1 VSNQLILPF
10 ELVIP
15 GIPVSQQTR
24 NRSRLAQYK
33 QEVGALAVKRLPTGS
48 EPLII
53 PVKIT
58 VVYYYESVPLDTDN
72 FIKPVQDAL
81 KGIVYADDKHVCDI
95 GLRKTNL
102 SGSFRVKGMSPIL
115 AEGFCS
121 GKEFLYVRVEEAPD
135 HGNLL

>member
-1 VSNQLILPF
+1 MLPF
-10 ELVIP
+10 EFVIP

-24 NRSRLAQYK
+24 NRARLIAYK
-33 QEVGALAVKRLPTGS
+33 QEVRAYATKRLPNGS
-48 EPLII
+48 NPISI

-58 VVYYYESVPLDTDN
+58 VVYYYENVPLDTDN

-81 KGIVYADDKHVCDI
+81 IGVVYTDDSQVWDI

-102 SGSFRVKGMSPIL
+102 TGSFRVKGMSAVL

-121 GKEFLYVRVEEAPD
+121 GKEFLYVRVEPAPD
-135 HGNLL
+135 HGDLL